1 MDHRKALITQLLLQ
15 GLGGGLISIGVDQQ
29 NGVIGGLID
38 QQPVGLGQVLVE
50 YFLTRNAIEL
60 PRGNGVLRK
69 VSAYYWRSRWRYAYY
84 FPALAAM

>member
-1 MDHRKALITQLLLQ
+1 MNHRKALIAQLPLQ
-15 GLGGGLISIGVDQQ
+15 GLGSGLISSSVYQQ
-29 NGVIGGLID
+29 NSVIGRLID
-38 QQPVGLGQVLVE
+38 QQLVGLGQVLVE